1 MIKIVINT
9 PKGGVGKTTTAT
21 NLALLLARMGRRVLA
36 VDLAGGQ
43 LMAKA
48 LLALPEFAENS
59 GNKVE
64 SREAERVPEN
74 FAGANSFDFAVL
86 DTDDSFT
93 VAADFLLGTRQGWR
107 VISPVNPHDELGLIR
122 IPDELRKVATGVL
135 LSPSQLRISVF
146 ANMAHGGDVA
156 AGTLK
161 LRQALHQ
168 NGIESLMLVVVLPH
182 ASGQTWPIL
191 LNDDAYRNALKDLLE
206 VIGIV

>member
-48 LLALPEFAENS
+48 LLRLPEFAENS
-59 GNKVE
+59 GNKVDP
-64 SREAERVPEN
+64 REAERVPES
-74 FAGANSFDFAVL
+74 FTGSGLFDFAVL

-107 VISPVNPHDELGLIR
+107 VVSPVNPHDAPGLIR
-122 IPDELRKVATGVL
+122 IPDELGKVATGLL
-135 LSPSQLRISVF
+135 LSPNRLPISIF
-146 ANMAHGGDVA
+146 ANMAHGGDA
-156 AGTLK
+156 ELGTQK
-161 LRQALHQ
+161 LRTALH
-168 NGIESLMLVVVLPH
+168 NHAIESLMLPVVLPH
-182 ASGQTWPIL
+182 VSSQIWPIL
-191 LNDDAYRNALKDLLE
+191 IDDDAYRNALGDLLGM
-206 VIGIV
+206 IGIL

>member
-48 LLALPEFAENS
+48 LLALPEFADNS

-74 FAGANSFDFAVL
+74 FAGAGSFDFAVL

-135 LSPSQLRISVF
+135 LSPSQLRLSVF
-146 ANMAHGGDVA
+146 ANMAHGGDIA
-156 AGTLK
+156 LGTNK

-168 NGIESLMLVVVLPH
+168 HGIESLMLPVVLPH

-191 LNDDAYRNALKDLLE
+191 LDDDAYRNALTELLE